1 MTYERIL
8 MYMIEQ
14 LESLLTPAVNAQDCE
29 LYDIEY
35 IKEGGD
41 MVLRLYID
49 KENGVD
55 LDDCERVS
63 HAVEAILDE
72 KDPISTVY
80 RLQVSSPGIER
91 KLSKPAHYL
100 SHIGRKIMVKLYAPV
115 DPVSGRKKFTGT
127 LIGFADNEIIIT
139 DEEKQSWT
147 FNLKQVATCRLVIFD

>member
-1 MTYERIL
+1 
-8 MYMIEQ
+8 MIEQ
-14 LESLLTPAVNAQDCE
+14 LELLLTPAVNAQGCE

-41 MVLRLYID
+41 MLLRLYID

-63 HAVEAILDE
+63 HAVEAVLDE
-72 KDPISTVY
+72 HDPISATY

-91 KLSKPAHYL
+91 KLSKPTHYH
-100 SHIGRKIMVKLYAPV
+100 SHIGRKVMVKLYAPA

-127 LIGFADNEIIIT
+127 LTGFAENENEISLS
-139 DEEKQSWT
+139 DEDKQIWT
-147 FNLKQVATCRLVIFD
+147 FGLKQVATCRLVVFD